1 MRFNTLENWLA
12 WLESFHPK
20 EIDLGLK
27 RVKDVYQSLGSFD
40 NKPLTITVAGT
51 NGKGSSVA
59 MLCSIFR
66 AEGYRV
72 GAYTSPHLL
81 KYNERIQ
88 INNKAADAQDICE
101 AFEHVDQARGSTSLT
116 YFEFGT
122 LAALDIFRRSQ
133 IDIQLLE
140 VGLGGRL
147 DAVNIVD
154 PDIALV
160 TTAALDHCDWLGD
173 SRESIGFEKAGI
185 FRNNI
190 PAIVGD
196 RNPPKSLL
204 RYGQE
209 IGVRFSRSGQ
219 DFNFERSGSGW
230 TWQGNGNVIS
240 NLPLPKL
247 HGNQQLANAAVVLQ
261 AIHLAR
267 KEKPV
272 SAHSI
277 RKGLSTVNLAGRFQL
292 VSEVKPEVLLDV
304 AHNPQAASALAQSL
318 KQMFPNRN
326 IHAVFSI
333 MGDKDIEGVLS
344 PMKSVINRWYVSP
357 LDMPRVASEHDINKA
372 FTACSIAPCGHRF
385 TNFETAFEAAIQ
397 DCTDNDLIVI
407 FGSFFLVAKYLAL
420 SQGRIN
426 ECSEPESG

>member
-20 EIDLGLK
+20 EIDLGLQ
-27 RVKDVYQSLGSFD
+27 RVKDVYQSLGPFD
-40 NKPLTITVAGT
+40 TKPLTITVAGT

-59 MLCSIFR
+59 MLSSIFR

-81 KYNERIQ
+81 NYNERIR
-88 INNKAADAQDICE
+88 INDKAADPQDICKV
-101 AFEHVDQARGSTSLT
+101 FEHVDKARGSTSLT

-133 IDIQLLE
+133 IEIQLLE

-154 PDIALV
+154 PDIAVV
-160 TTAALDHCDWLGD
+160 TTAELDHCDWLGD
-173 SRESIGFEKAGI
+173 SRESIGLEKAGI

-196 RNPPKSLL
+196 PDPPKSLL
-204 RYGQE
+204 RYGQQ
-209 IGVRFSRSGQ
+209 IGVRFSRAGL
-219 DFNFERSGSGW
+219 DFNFQRSGSDW

-272 SAHSI
+272 SVDSI

-292 VSEVKPEVLLDV
+292 ISGVKPEVLLDV
-304 AHNPQAASALAQSL
+304 AHNPQAARALAQSL
-318 KQMFPNRN
+318 KQMFPNRK

-333 MGDKDIEGVLS
+333 MGDKDIEGVLL
-344 PMKSVINRWYVSP
+344 PMKSIIDRWYMSP
-357 LDMPRVASEHDINKA
+357 LNMPRAASEHDINKA
-372 FTACSIAPCGHRF
+372 FTACSIVPHGRRF
-385 TNFETAFEAAIQ
+385 TGFRTAFEAAKQ
-397 DCTDNDLIVI
+397 DCSDNHLIVI
-407 FGSFFLVAKYLAL
+407 FGSFFLVAKYLTDI
-420 SQGRIN
+420 SN
-426 ECSEPESG
+426 S